1 MTQPITL
8 YSHITGPNPWK
19 VSIILEELKIP
30 YTTKFLDFSDLKKE
44 PYETLNP
51 NGRVP
56 AITDPNTSLTLWES
70 GAIIEYLID
79 TYDQTT
85 QLSYPSSPERYHT
98 KQWLHFQMSGQGPYF
113 GQAHWFTKMHS
124 EKVDSVI
131 DRFLTQI
138 KRVLYVLDRH
148 LKGKEWLVGDKC
160 TYADLSF
167 VMWNEGIPWI
177 FGDRA
182 GELEMEKDYPNFFA
196 WHTRLMERPA
206 VKRSLRIRRLL
217 RVVNCRFEG
226 MKDPWLVTLTSHIL
240 DFNRM
245 FDSVEY

>member
-30 YTTKFLDFSDLKKE
+30 YTTKFLE

-85 QLSYPSSPERYHT
+85 QLSYTSSPERYHT

-131 DRFLTQI
+131 DRFLAQI

-196 WHTRLMERPA
+196 WHTRLMERPS
-206 VKRSLRIRRLL
+206 VKK
-217 RVVNCRFEG
+217 VFEDKAAAKSG
-226 MKDPWLVTLTSHIL
+226 ELPL
-240 DFNRM
+240 
-245 FDSVEY
+245 